1 MPFLCCYLTAGL
13 LLQVTLANAT
23 VWEMDSCWVP
33 SLEPRTGSY
42 LVRADSAPSAPRAGA
57 PGAGVQAEAVAAAQA
72 PAAAAGAGARAAPA
86 AAGPAVL
93 PPAIAPA

>member
-1 MPFLCCYLTAGL
+1 MPVL
-13 LLQVTLANAT
+13 LHDGGSPLQVTLANAT

-33 SLEPRTGSY
+33 NLEPRSGSY